1 MIDRFVVARVPKTP
15 LLPLI
20 FPILAAAGLLIAL
33 LLYRQTFR
41 EATIDLSV
49 GRADAEQRALEF
61 LAGQGVAAGERWR
74 SSSFQ
79 TDTNAQDYLIA
90 SAGLAELDALATQDL
105 KFASWHV
112 RLLTPLDPEE
122 WSVDVSSRTG
132 RILSY
137 QHVVKE
143 EAPGAT
149 IPITQAEQLA
159 LQALAARPGGGPAPS
174 ELRLLARRVTRQPN
188 RTDQVLTWERPALQ
202 RGDATY
208 RYTVTI
214 LGDQVG
220 RFDEYYNIPE
230 SWNRLAR
237 WHFRRGAL
245 LNLIGW
251 TASYALMAGLGL
263 AWLWAAG
270 RRQLRLRFALTLLA
284 AIALVGLAT
293 ALNSVPL
300 VLAGLPTDI
309 SVPAFLADQLGAYA
323 GTALVLGATVIV
335 AGMAGEALLWSGVET
350 RRQETGDRGQET
362 GDRRQETG
370 GQVDR

>member
-1 MIDRFVVARVPKTP
+1 MVHDLTAPRPTTMR
-15 LLPLI
+15 LLPPL

-61 LAGQGVAAGERWR
+61 LASQGMAADERWR

-79 TDTNAQDYLIA
+79 TDTTAQDYLIS
-90 SAGLAELDALATQDL
+90 SAGLAELDALAKQDL

-149 IPITQAEQLA
+149 IPITQAKQLA

-174 ELRLLARRVTRQPN
+174 DLKLLAGRVTRQ
-188 RTDQVLTWERPALQ
+188 A
-202 RGDATY
+202 
-208 RYTVTI
+208 
-214 LGDQVG
+214 
-220 RFDEYYNIPE
+220 
-230 SWNRLAR
+230 
-237 WHFRRGAL
+237 
-245 LNLIGW
+245 
-251 TASYALMAGLGL
+251 
-263 AWLWAAG
+263 
-270 RRQLRLRFALTLLA
+270 
-284 AIALVGLAT
+284 
-293 ALNSVPL
+293 
-300 VLAGLPTDI
+300 
-309 SVPAFLADQLGAYA
+309 
-323 GTALVLGATVIV
+323 
-335 AGMAGEALLWSGVET
+335 
-350 RRQETGDRGQET
+350 
-362 GDRRQETG
+362 
-370 GQVDR
+370 